1 MTRSRRRRLFLRL
14 FFAGIL
20 ATATLLAA
28 AYGGTA
34 LVVDVPLAEP
44 DAILVLGS
52 HEWERLPAAA
62 DLARQSPSALLFMS
76 QPRSVTIHNCHDC
89 AHRADRLIAA
99 GVAPARIVMLPDKV
113 SNTRDEAAAARAEC
127 ARRGIRRLLVVTSP
141 YHTRRAWRIFRREF
155 TGAPVTLGVA
165 AARDYSPARP
175 GGWWKAA
182 YDRAYVRYE
191 WAAIVYDVVRPRGTK
206 VS

>member
-1 MTRSRRRRLFLRL
+1 MKRAGRRRR
-14 FFAGIL
+14 FAEAVFVGIVVVC
-20 ATATLLAA
+20 TLLAG

-62 DLARQSPSALLFMS
+62 ERARHSPSALLLLT
-76 QPRSVTIHNCHDC
+76 QPRNPTIHNCHDC
-89 AHRADRLIAA
+89 AHRADRLIAD
-99 GVAPARIVMLPDKV
+99 GVAASRIVMLPDLV

-127 ARRGIRRLLVVTSP
+127 ERRGIRRLLIVTSP
-141 YHTRRAWRIFRREF
+141 YHTRRAWRIFTGAF
-155 TGAPVTLGVA
+155 TGTPVTLGVA
-165 AARDYSPARP
+165 SARDYSPARP
-175 GGWWKAA
+175 GRWWKAA

-191 WAAIVYDVVRPRGTK
+191 WAAIVYDVVRSRRTK

>member
-1 MTRSRRRRLFLRL
+1 MTRSRRRRLFPRL

-34 LVVDVPLAEP
+34 LVVNVPLAEP

-62 DLARQSPSALLFMS
+62 ELARHSPSALLFLT
-76 QPRSVTIHNCHDC
+76 QPRSVSIHNCHDC
-89 AHRADRLIAA
+89 GHRTDRLIAA

-113 SNTRDEAAAARAEC
+113 SNTRDEASAARNEC
-127 ARRGIRRLLVVTSP
+127 QRRGIQRLLIVTSP
-141 YHTRRAWRIFRREF
+141 YHTRRAWRIFTRAF
-155 TGAPVTLGVA
+155 TGTPVTLGVA
-165 AARDYSPARP
+165 SARDYSPARP
-175 GGWWKAA
+175 GDWWKAA

-191 WAAIVYDVVRPRGTK
+191 WAAIVYDVVRPRRTK